1 MRLRQSLFS
10 TYSIVARDPATGQLG
25 VAVQTHQ
32 MCVGSRILWARPGL
46 GAVITQSLSNISYA
60 PMAGAMLREGIP
72 PERIIAALVASD
84 DRPEVR
90 QVAVVDA
97 QGRAAA
103 FTGIG
108 CIREAG
114 HHTGEGYS
122 VQANMMTHPTVVKA
136 MAETYE
142 AAQGDLAQRMLAA
155 LQAAQAEGG
164 DIRGMQSAALKVVPA
179 DLAARDWA
187 VDYDL
192 RVDEHANPVS
202 ELARLVRLRHS
213 QIADEAGYA
222 ALASGDRDRAL
233 ALWQAARG
241 GPGTGRDGLLAG
253 GRAGRRIRRRAGRR
267 GTAGR
272 DPGGRSAPRP
282 LAGPDRAAG
291 RLRADRARRP
301 GRRPGQ
307 GGQGQRQ
314 GPQNPEEDSQ
324 ENARQRRREKS
335 VRVRQT
341 QGRVISRTE
350 SRQPCLSR
358 NTSASFAR

>member
-233 ALWQAARG
+233 ALWQAARDEA
-241 GPGTGRDGLLAG
+241 PELEETGFWQAVALADEYDDVPAAGELLA
-253 GRAGRRIRRRAGRR
+253 ATLADDPRRVHWLDLIERLVACGLIEH
-267 GTAGR
+267 A
-272 DPGGRSAPRP
+272 
-282 LAGPDRAAG
+282 DRAAALVKAVKASAKG
-291 RLRADRARRP
+291 RKTPKKTPRKTPAK
-301 GRRPGQ
+301 
-307 GGQGQRQ
+307 GGG
-314 GPQNPEEDSQ
+314 
-324 ENARQRRREKS
+324 KK
-335 VRVRQT
+335 
-341 QGRVISRTE
+341 
-350 SRQPCLSR
+350 
-358 NTSASFAR
+358 ASGSGKRKAG